1 MTRMISIY
9 MHSSGE
15 TKTVTLEEAQRII
28 DDEFND
34 PEGGIIIDA
43 KTYRAISHIGPD
55 TEGIIIM
62 EQMLGTG

>member
-15 TKTVTLEEAQRII
+15 TKEVTLQEAQRIL
-28 DDEFND
+28 DEEFND
-34 PEGGIIIDA
+34 PEGGIILDA
-43 KTYRAISHIGPD
+43 KTCRAISYIGPD

>member
-15 TKTVTLEEAQRII
+15 TKEVTLQEAQRIL

-34 PEGGIIIDA
+34 PEGGIILDA
-43 KTYRAISHIGPD
+43 KTYRAILYIGPD

>member
-15 TKTVTLEEAQRII
+15 TREVTVEEAERIL
-28 DDEFND
+28 DEEFND

-43 KTYRAISHIGPD
+43 KTYRAISYIGPE

>member
-15 TKTVTLEEAQRII
+15 TKTVTLEEAHRIV
-28 DDEFND
+28 DAEFND

-43 KTYRAISHIGPD
+43 KTLRAIYHIGPE